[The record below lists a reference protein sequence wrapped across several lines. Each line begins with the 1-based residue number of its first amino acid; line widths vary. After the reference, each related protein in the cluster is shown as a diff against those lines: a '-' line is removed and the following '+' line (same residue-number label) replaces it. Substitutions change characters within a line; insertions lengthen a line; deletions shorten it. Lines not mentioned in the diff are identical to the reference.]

1 MTRLQRQKDQSVQCS
16 IQDNISNVNNNEN
29 VKPSTSTKK
38 NEDCESVIKND
49 IHSKFL
55 IDIPTNTFLFMNI
68 FISYF

>member
-1 MTRLQRQKDQSVQCS
+1 VQCS
-16 IQDNISNVNNNEN
+16 IQDNLSNINDNEN

-55 IDIPTNTFLFMNI
+55 TEILTFYCL
-68 FISYF
+68 